1 VSNWNIA
8 IERALENNVPKVDAI
23 LEKYPYLS
31 QMAEEIREAKL
42 NVIADLDSYV
52 KQTIESVTSTGGRA
66 YLARTT
72 EEARDILKQI
82 VGTGKKIVMAKSNVA
97 HEVDIINTLEK
108 SGNSVSETDLGAYL
122 IQLSGDESSHIV
134 FPSLHMTREDIGR
147 MLHKELGL
155 QLSDQSTT
163 EEIVAAVRQLL
174 RRKYMEA
181 DIGISGANAIS
192 ADTGSVVLVENEGN
206 IRIDTVLPPVHIII
220 TGIDKIVP
228 TLNDAMKE
236 AMVQSAYAGLYPPT
250 YVNITSGPSST
261 ADIEL
266 KRVIPATGPKE
277 VHVILLDNG
286 RTDASRDESMK
297 EALLC
302 IKCGRC
308 YFSCPVYRVMGKD
321 WGQQPYGG
329 PTGAMWTA
337 IVNRDYGTAEYCTH
351 SGGCREV
358 CPMRINIPR
367 VLEYVKWIGI
377 GKKMGDHP

>member
-1 VSNWNIA
+1 MSNWSIA
-8 IERALENNVPKVDAI
+8 IERALENNVPKVDSI
-23 LEKYPYLS
+23 LEKYPYLFK
-31 QMAEEIREAKL
+31 MADEIRDAKL
-42 NVIADLDSYV
+42 KVIADLDSYV
-52 KQTIESVTSTGGRA
+52 KRTMESVEATGGRA

-72 EEARDILKQI
+72 DEARDILKKI
-82 VGTGKKIVMAKSNVA
+82 VGTGRKIVMAKSNVA
-97 HEVDIINTLEK
+97 HEIDIINTLEK
-108 SGNSVSETDLGAYL
+108 TENSVSETDLGAYL

-155 QLSDQSTT
+155 QLSDQSST

-174 RRKYMEA
+174 RKKYMEA

-192 ADTGSVVLVENEGN
+192 ADTGSVILVENEGN

-266 KRVIPATGPKE
+266 KRVSPATGPKE

-286 RTDASRDESMK
+286 RMEASRDEFMK

-308 YFSCPVYRVMGKD
+308 YFACPVYRVKGKD

-337 IVNRDYGTAEYCTH
+337 IVNRDYATAEYCTH

-358 CPMRINIPR
+358 CPMKINIPR
-367 VLEYVKWIGI
+367 VLEYVKWVGMERIR
-377 GKKMGDHP
+377 KHRT

>member
-1 VSNWNIA
+1 MSNWSIA
-8 IERALENNVPKVDAI
+8 IQRALENNIPKVDSI

-31 QMAEEIREAKL
+31 TMADEIREAKL
-42 NVIADLDSYV
+42 NVIGNLDSYV
-52 KQTIESVTSTGGRA
+52 KMTMESIESTGGKA
-66 YLARTT
+66 YLAKTVADAQ
-72 EEARDILKQI
+72 EILKKI

-97 HEVDIINTLEK
+97 HEIDTINTLES

-122 IQLSGDESSHIV
+122 IQLSRDESSHIV
-134 FPSLHMTREDIGR
+134 FPSLHMTREEIGR

-155 QLSDQSTT
+155 QISETSTT

-174 RRKYMEA
+174 RKKYMEA

-250 YVNITSGPSST
+250 YLNVTSGPSST

-266 KRVIPATGPKE
+266 RRVSPATGPKE

-286 RTDASRDESMK
+286 RMEASLDESMK

-308 YFSCPVYRVMGKD
+308 YFSCPVYRVLGKD
-321 WGQQPYGG
+321 WGKQPYGG

-337 IVNRDYGTAEYCTH
+337 IVNRDYATAEYCTH

-358 CPMRINIPR
+358 CPMKINIPK
-367 VLEYVKWIGI
+367 VLEYIKWENI
-377 GKKMGDHP
+377 HTH

>member
-1 VSNWNIA
+1 MSNWSIA
-8 IERALENNVPKVDAI
+8 IERALENNIPKVDSI

-31 QMAEEIREAKL
+31 TMADEIREAKL
-42 NVIADLDSYV
+42 NVIGNLDSYV
-52 KQTIESVTSTGGRA
+52 KMTMESIESTGGKA
-66 YLARTT
+66 YLAKTVADAQ
-72 EEARDILKQI
+72 EILKKI

-97 HEVDIINTLEK
+97 HEIDTINTLES

-122 IQLSGDESSHIV
+122 IQLSRDESSHIV
-134 FPSLHMTREDIGR
+134 FPSLHMTREEIGR

-155 QLSDQSTT
+155 QLSESSTT

-174 RRKYMEA
+174 RKKYMEA

-250 YVNITSGPSST
+250 YLNVTSGPSST

-266 KRVIPATGPKE
+266 RRVSPATGPKE

-286 RTDASRDESMK
+286 RMEASLDESMK

-308 YFSCPVYRVMGKD
+308 YFSCPVYRVLGKD
-321 WGQQPYGG
+321 WGKQPYGG
-329 PTGAMWTA
+329 PTGAMWTT
-337 IVNRDYGTAEYCTH
+337 IVNKDYATAEYCTH

-358 CPMRINIPR
+358 CPMKINIPM
-367 VLEYVKWIGI
+367 VLEYIKWENILS
-377 GKKMGDHP
+377 HQ

>member
-1 VSNWNIA
+1 MSNWSIA
-8 IERALENNVPKVDAI
+8 IERALENNIPKVDSI

-31 QMAEEIREAKL
+31 TMADEIREAKL
-42 NVIADLDSYV
+42 NVIGNLDSYV
-52 KQTIESVTSTGGRA
+52 KMTMESIESTGGKA
-66 YLARTT
+66 YLAKTVADAQ
-72 EEARDILKQI
+72 EILKKI

-97 HEVDIINTLEK
+97 HEIDTINTLEK

-122 IQLSGDESSHIV
+122 IQLSRDESSHIV
-134 FPSLHMTREDIGR
+134 FPSLHMTREEIGR

-155 QLSDQSTT
+155 QISETSTT

-174 RRKYMEA
+174 RKKYMEA

-250 YVNITSGPSST
+250 YLNVTSGPSST

-266 KRVIPATGPKE
+266 RRVSPATGPKE

-286 RTDASRDESMK
+286 RMEASLDESMK

-308 YFSCPVYRVMGKD
+308 YFSCPVYRVFGKD
-321 WGQQPYGG
+321 WGKQPYGG

-337 IVNRDYGTAEYCTH
+337 IVNRDYATAEYCTH

-358 CPMRINIPR
+358 CPMKINIPK
-367 VLEYVKWIGI
+367 VLEYIKWEN
-377 GKKMGDHP
+377 MHSHE

>member
-1 VSNWNIA
+1 
-8 IERALENNVPKVDAI
+8 
-23 LEKYPYLS
+23 
-31 QMAEEIREAKL
+31 M
-42 NVIADLDSYV
+42 
-52 KQTIESVTSTGGRA
+52 ESVEATGGRA

-72 EEARDILKQI
+72 DEARDILKKI
-82 VGTGKKIVMAKSNVA
+82 VGTGRKIVMAKSNVA
-97 HEVDIINTLEK
+97 HEIDIINTLEK
-108 SGNSVSETDLGAYL
+108 TGNSVSETDLGAYL

-155 QLSDQSTT
+155 HLSDRSST

-174 RRKYMEA
+174 RKKYMEA

-192 ADTGSVVLVENEGN
+192 ADTGSVILVENEGN
-206 IRIDTVLPPVHIII
+206 IRIDTVLPPIYIII

-266 KRVIPATGPKE
+266 KRVSPATGPKE

-286 RTDASRDESMK
+286 RMEASRDESMK

-308 YFSCPVYRVMGKD
+308 YFACPVYRVLGKE
-321 WGQQPYGG
+321 WGRQPYGG

-337 IVNRDYGTAEYCTH
+337 IVNRDYATAEYCTH

-358 CPMRINIPR
+358 CPMKINIPR
-367 VLEYVKWIGI
+367 VL
-377 GKKMGDHP
+377 

>member
-1 VSNWNIA
+1 MSKWSIA
-8 IERALENNVPKVDAI
+8 IERALENNIPKVDSI

-31 QMAEEIREAKL
+31 TMADEIREAKL
-42 NVIADLDSYV
+42 NVIGNLDSYV
-52 KQTIESVTSTGGRA
+52 KMTMESIESTGGKA
-66 YLARTT
+66 YLAKTVADAQ
-72 EEARDILKQI
+72 EILKKI

-97 HEVDIINTLEK
+97 HEIDTINTLEK

-122 IQLSGDESSHIV
+122 IQLSRDESSHIV
-134 FPSLHMTREDIGR
+134 FPSLHMTREEIGG

-155 QLSDQSTT
+155 QLSESSTT

-174 RRKYMEA
+174 RKKYMEA

-228 TLNDAMKE
+228 TLNDAMME

-250 YVNITSGPSST
+250 YLNVTSGPSST

-266 KRVIPATGPKE
+266 RRVSPATGPKE

-286 RTDASRDESMK
+286 RMEASLDESMK

-308 YFSCPVYRVMGKD
+308 YFSCPVYRVLGKD
-321 WGQQPYGG
+321 WGKQPYGG

-337 IVNRDYGTAEYCTH
+337 IVNRDYATAEYCTH

-358 CPMRINIPR
+358 CPMKINIPK
-367 VLEYVKWIGI
+367 VLEYIKWENIT
-377 GKKMGDHP
+377 KV

>member
-1 VSNWNIA
+1 MSKWSIA
-8 IERALENNVPKVDAI
+8 IERALENNIPKVDSI

-31 QMAEEIREAKL
+31 TMADEIREAKL
-42 NVIADLDSYV
+42 NVIGNLDSYV
-52 KQTIESVTSTGGRA
+52 KMTMESIESTGGKA
-66 YLARTT
+66 YLAKTVADAQ
-72 EEARDILKQI
+72 EILKKI

-97 HEVDIINTLEK
+97 HEIDTINTLEK

-122 IQLSGDESSHIV
+122 IQLSRDESSHIV
-134 FPSLHMTREDIGR
+134 FPSLHMTREEIGR

-155 QLSDQSTT
+155 QLSESSTT

-174 RRKYMEA
+174 RKKYMEA

-228 TLNDAMKE
+228 TLNDAMME

-250 YVNITSGPSST
+250 YLNVTSGPSST

-266 KRVIPATGPKE
+266 RRVSPATGPKE

-286 RTDASRDESMK
+286 RMEASLDESMK

-308 YFSCPVYRVMGKD
+308 YFSCPVYRVLGKD
-321 WGQQPYGG
+321 WGKQPYGG

-337 IVNRDYGTAEYCTH
+337 IVNRDYATAEYCTH

-358 CPMRINIPR
+358 CPMKINIPK
-367 VLEYVKWIGI
+367 VLEYIKWENIT
-377 GKKMGDHP
+377 KV

>member
-1 VSNWNIA
+1 
-8 IERALENNVPKVDAI
+8 
-23 LEKYPYLS
+23 
-31 QMAEEIREAKL
+31 
-42 NVIADLDSYV
+42 
-52 KQTIESVTSTGGRA
+52 
-66 YLARTT
+66 
-72 EEARDILKQI
+72 
-82 VGTGKKIVMAKSNVA
+82 MAKSNVA
-97 HEVDIINTLEK
+97 HEIDIINTLEK
-108 SGNSVSETDLGAYL
+108 TENSVSETDLGAYL

-155 QLSDQSTT
+155 QLSDQSST

-174 RRKYMEA
+174 RKKYMEA

-192 ADTGSVVLVENEGN
+192 ADTGSVILVENEGN

-266 KRVIPATGPKE
+266 KRVSPATGPKE

-286 RTDASRDESMK
+286 RMEASRDEFMK

-308 YFSCPVYRVMGKD
+308 YFACPVYRVKGIVFHYVAPLLSNDYAKFAFIIQLPGFLRYCYGIPGSCQGICILAEQHRAFRNPVPGLLNMAPVIK
-321 WGQQPYGG
+321 PYANYFLWLHYNG
-329 PTGAMWTA
+329 
-337 IVNRDYGTAEYCTH
+337 
-351 SGGCREV
+351 RE
-358 CPMRINIPR
+358 
-367 VLEYVKWIGI
+367 
-377 GKKMGDHP
+377 